1 MFDTETV
8 KPLLASRT
16 VWGGIVSLLVA
27 VLALC
32 GISLDADMQAQL
44 VDAALGIGA
53 SVAGGL
59 TIWGRI
65 RARTAIKPVGTKA
78 ARGAKALLL
87 FALLLPVLSVT
98 TGCALKNLQ
107 PHEQAMAVGE
117 ELRITYVAL
126 HHEYLQLHEALPDAR
141 PTLEAD
147 VAPLLDDGKR
157 AVVALR
163 EAATL
168 WARTQQQ
175 PGDWLALKTS
185 AMRLLGDAA
194 ALLQAF
200 TREG

>member
-32 GISLDADMQAQL
+32 GINLDADMQTQL

-53 SVAGGL
+53 AIAGGL

-65 RARTAIKPVGTKA
+65 KAKTSIKPVSVP
-78 ARGAKALLL
+78 GAKPLLL
-87 FALLLPVLSVT
+87 FALLLPVLAVT
-98 TGCALKNLQ
+98 IGCALKGLQ

-126 HHEYLQLHEALPDAR
+126 YQEYEQLHAALPDAR
-141 PTLEAD
+141 PTLEEK
-147 VAPLLDDGKR
+147 VAPLLDKAKL
-157 AVVALR
+157 AVIALR
-163 EAATL
+163 EGAGTY
-168 WARTQQQ
+168 ARTKTA
-175 PGDWLALKTS
+175 PGDWLALKTN

-194 ALLQAF
+194 ALLAAF
-200 TREG
+200 KEN

>member
-1 MFDTETV
+1 MFDTDTV

-32 GISLDADMQAQL
+32 GINLDADMQTQL

-53 SVAGGL
+53 AIAGGL

-65 RARTAIKPVGTKA
+65 KARTSIKSVPIKA
-78 ARGAKALLL
+78 AKGPKLLL
-87 FALLLPVLSVT
+87 LVALLLPVLSVT
-98 TGCALKNLQ
+98 SGCALKGMQ

-126 HHEYLQLHEALPDAR
+126 HQEYEQLHAALPDAR

-147 VAPLLDDGKR
+147 VAPLLDKAKL
-157 AVVALR
+157 AVIVLR
-163 EAATL
+163 EGAGTY
-168 WARTQQQ
+168 ARTKTA
-175 PGDWLALKTS
+175 PGDWLTMKTN

-194 ALLQAF
+194 ALLAAIK
-200 TREG
+200 ES

>member
-32 GISLDADMQAQL
+32 GINLDADMQTQL

-53 SVAGGL
+53 AIAGGL

-65 RARTAIKPVGTKA
+65 KAKASIKPVSVP
-78 ARGAKALLL
+78 GAKYLLL
-87 FALLLPVLSVT
+87 FALLLPVLAVT
-98 TGCALKNLQ
+98 TGCALKGLQ

-126 HHEYLQLHEALPDAR
+126 HQEYEQLHAALPGAR
-141 PTLEAD
+141 PTLEEK
-147 VAPLLDDGKR
+147 VAPLLDKAKL
-157 AVVALR
+157 AVIALR
-163 EAATL
+163 EGAGTY
-168 WARTQQQ
+168 ARTKTA
-175 PGDWLALKTS
+175 PGDWLALKTN
-185 AMRLLGDAA
+185 AMRLLGDTA
-194 ALLQAF
+194 ALLAVF
-200 TREG
+200 KES

>member
-53 SVAGGL
+53 AVAGGL

-65 RARTAIKPVGTKA
+65 RAKTAIRPVRTKD
-78 ARGAKALLL
+78 AKVLLL

-98 TGCALKNLQ
+98 TGCALKNMQ

-175 PGDWLALKTS
+175 PGDWLALKTN

-200 TREG
+200 TKEG

>member
-1 MFDTETV
+1 MFDTDTV

-32 GISLDADMQAQL
+32 GISLDADMQTQL

-53 SVAGGL
+53 AIAGGL

-65 RARTAIKPVGTKA
+65 KAKTTIKPVTVK
-78 ARGAKALLL
+78 GAKTLLL
-87 FALLLPVLSVT
+87 LALLLPVLAVSS
-98 TGCALKNLQ
+98 GCALKGMQ

-126 HHEYLQLHEALPDAR
+126 HQEYEQLHAALPDAR
-141 PTLEAD
+141 PMLEAD
-147 VAPLLDDGKR
+147 VAPLLDKAKL
-157 AVVALR
+157 AVIALR
-163 EAATL
+163 EGAGAY
-168 WARTQQQ
+168 ARTQTE
-175 PGDWLALKTS
+175 PGDWLALKTN

-194 ALLQAF
+194 ALLAAF
-200 TREG
+200 KER